1 MCFYVIYEWSH
12 SHKLLLDAA
21 SVPTYNDKICHLDV
35 LGPNHLL
42 QIWNLGLKIRRWRRN
57 NPMCTPTNPKREQP
71 LTYHKKQ
78 KIKSN
83 QTISLVQPIYSSTY
97 ISWINFCI
105 IFMYINSFTFLYN
118 YIGFDILLDLST
130 LKRKMAENWSWPW
143 LKLRPS
149 ENFLA
154 DFCTSVDLKAWPY
167 LCFF

>member
-1 MCFYVIYEWSH
+1 MWHHTWMLPYVGSDGVQKFSKCAYVIYEWSH

-105 IFMYINSFTFLYN
+105 IFMYINTFIFLYN
-118 YIGFDILLDLST
+118 YRGVFRIWNCG
-130 LKRKMAENWSWPW
+130 
-143 LKLRPS
+143 
-149 ENFLA
+149 
-154 DFCTSVDLKAWPY
+154 C
-167 LCFF
+167 

>member
-35 LGPNHLL
+35 LGPNHLF
-42 QIWNLGLKIRRWRRN
+42 QIWNLGLKIRRWWRD

-105 IFMYINSFTFLYN
+105 IFMYINTFIFLSKQFYWFWHFTRLVIPVKTERWYFCH
-118 YIGFDILLDLST
+118 LLFQL
-130 LKRKMAENWSWPW
+130 
-143 LKLRPS
+143 
-149 ENFLA
+149 
-154 DFCTSVDLKAWPY
+154 
-167 LCFF
+167 